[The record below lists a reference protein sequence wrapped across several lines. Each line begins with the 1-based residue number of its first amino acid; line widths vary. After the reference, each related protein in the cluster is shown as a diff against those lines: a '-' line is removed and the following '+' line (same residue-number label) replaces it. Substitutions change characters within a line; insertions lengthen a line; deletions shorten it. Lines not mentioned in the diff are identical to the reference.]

1 MAESVREK
9 RLLERYGELLT
20 ASDLAEVLKY
30 SSDAAV
36 RKAHAA
42 GRLPVP
48 LRRFPNRRGL
58 FATVESVAAAIS
70 RLNDNSEDQD
80 AS

>member
-1 MAESVREK
+1 MTQASREQ
-9 RLLERYGELLT
+9 RLVQKYGEVLT
-20 ASDLAEVLKY
+20 PADLAEVFRY

-48 LRRFPNRRGL
+48 LRRFPNRKGL
-58 FATVESVAAAIS
+58 FATVESVVAAIS
-70 RLNDNSEDQD
+70 QLDESEM
-80 AS
+80 

>member
-1 MAESVREK
+1 MTQLSREQ
-9 RLLERYGELLT
+9 RLLEKYGEVLT
-20 ASDLAEVLKY
+20 PADLAEVLRY

-48 LRRFPNRRGL
+48 LRRFPNRKGL

-70 RLNDNSEDQD
+70 QLNEPG
-80 AS
+80 A

>member
-1 MAESVREK
+1 MTESVREK

-20 ASDLAEVLKY
+20 AADLAEVFRY
-30 SSDAAV
+30 SSDSAV

-42 GRLPVP
+42 GRLPVS

-70 RLNDNSEDQD
+70 RLEDESEN
-80 AS
+80 

>member
-1 MAESVREK
+1 MTVATREK

-20 ASDLAEVLKY
+20 AADLAEVFRY

-42 GRLPVP
+42 GRLPVR
-48 LRRFPNRRGL
+48 LRKFPNRRGL
-58 FATVESVAAAIS
+58 FATARSVAVAITQI
-70 RLNDNSEDQD
+70 DDESE
-80 AS
+80 A

>member
-1 MAESVREK
+1 MLEK
-9 RLLERYGELLT
+9 YGEVLT
-20 ASDLAEVLKY
+20 PADLAEVLRY

-48 LRRFPNRRGL
+48 LRRFPNRKGL

-70 RLNDNSEDQD
+70 QLNEPG
-80 AS
+80 A